1 MSYIDLA
8 GVKTFLNV
16 IHSHDDSKIQALLDG
31 AEQSA
36 LDFMDRSHF
45 GELCESDSN
54 YDGTVSLPDNVKLGV
69 YFLVSKYYDARPD
82 EHELV
87 QKTAERL
94 LMPYRCG
101 MGI

>member
-8 GVKTFLNV
+8 EVKNFLDV
-16 IHSHDDSKIQALLDG
+16 IHSHDDTKIQALLDG
-31 AEQSA
+31 AEAAA
-36 LDFMDRSHF
+36 LDFMNRTHF
-45 GELCESDSN
+45 GELCELDSN

-69 YFLVSKYYDARPD
+69 YFLVSQYYDGKPE
-82 EHELV
+82 EHELL

-94 LMPYRCG
+94 LMPYRCE